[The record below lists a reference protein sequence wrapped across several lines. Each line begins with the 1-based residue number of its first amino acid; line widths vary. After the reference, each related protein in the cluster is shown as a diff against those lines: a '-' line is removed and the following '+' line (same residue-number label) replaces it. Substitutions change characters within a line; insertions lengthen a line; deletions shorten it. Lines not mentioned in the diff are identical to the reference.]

1 MIRKET
7 LLAHELD
14 GELVLYD
21 PDRDVVHTLNATA
34 HAIWKQCDGAHGIED
49 IVRELTAHYDV
60 SPEAARGDV
69 ERVLAQLSNL
79 QLIRQV
85 EPK

>member
-21 PDRDVVHTLNATA
+21 PDRDVVHTFNATA
-34 HAIWKQCDGAHGIED
+34 HAIWKRCDGAHGIED
-49 IVRELTAHYDV
+49 IVRELTARYAV
-60 SPEAARGDV
+60 SPEAAREDV
-69 ERVLAQLSNL
+69 ERVLAQLRTL